1 MYCYY
6 NFSYFYFRKQ
16 SLDNYLEFYEEE
28 DSENIDDSDED
39 EDYVMEDSDDED
51 DWGVG
56 GKVYRACNH
65 CDIVADSYTN
75 LDKHVFEYHADQRA
89 CKKVFNH

>member
-1 MYCYY
+1 
-6 NFSYFYFRKQ
+6 
-16 SLDNYLEFYEEE
+16 
-28 DSENIDDSDED
+28 
-39 EDYVMEDSDDED
+39 MEDSDDED

-75 LDKHVFEYHADQRA
+75 LDKHVFEYHVDQRA

>member
-1 MYCYY
+1 
-6 NFSYFYFRKQ
+6 
-16 SLDNYLEFYEEE
+16 
-28 DSENIDDSDED
+28 
-39 EDYVMEDSDDED
+39 MEDSDDED

-75 LDKHVFEYHADQRA
+75 LDKHVFEYHVDQRA
-89 CKKVFNH
+89 CKKVFNHYLFIIHLQNIEIN